1 MVNEE
6 VVVDDGSDVV
16 KLVTAVYK
24 IVFILSQCIA
34 CGVDCGQRAEEE
46 AAE

>member
-1 MVNEE
+1 MGRMWWGVM
-6 VVVDDGSDVV
+6 
-16 KLVTAVYK
+16 LVTAAVYK